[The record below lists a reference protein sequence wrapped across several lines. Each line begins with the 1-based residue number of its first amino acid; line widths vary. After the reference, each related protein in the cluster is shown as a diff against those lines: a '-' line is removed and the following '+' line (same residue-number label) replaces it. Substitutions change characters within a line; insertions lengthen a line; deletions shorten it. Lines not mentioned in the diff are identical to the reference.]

1 MRNKCDKKFI
11 FCHYDTL
18 CHIKKRYL
26 CSNFCQNSTGKLFV
40 IIKVENI
47 WTMDEK
53 DKEILNE
60 VAGENV
66 DDTNKESCEAQEN
79 VELTAEEQLQQE
91 LDQANEKIATL
102 EDKYLRQVAE
112 FDNYRKRTVKE
123 KAELIKNGGERAIES
138 ILPVLDDFER
148 ALANM
153 AKDENAAEIMT
164 GVELIYNKFV
174 GILKQNGLQKIETE
188 GAAFD
193 TDFHEA
199 IAIIP
204 APSEELKG
212 KVLDCVQ
219 TGYTLN
225 DKVIRHAKVAVG
237 E

>member
-1 MRNKCDKKFI
+1 M
-11 FCHYDTL
+11 
-18 CHIKKRYL
+18 
-26 CSNFCQNSTGKLFV
+26 S
-40 IIKVENI
+40 
-47 WTMDEK
+47 EK
-53 DKEILNE
+53 DKEILDDAVNE
-60 VAGENV
+60 TEHSVNEEACEQCEQQE
-66 DDTNKESCEAQEN
+66 ES
-79 VELTAEEQLQQE
+79 VELTAEEKLQQE
-91 LDQANEKIATL
+91 LDLANEKIATL

-112 FDNYRKRTVKE
+112 FDNYRKRTIKE

-188 GAAFD
+188 GATFD

-204 APSEELKG
+204 APSEDLKG

>member
-1 MRNKCDKKFI
+1 M
-11 FCHYDTL
+11 
-18 CHIKKRYL
+18 
-26 CSNFCQNSTGKLFV
+26 S
-40 IIKVENI
+40 
-47 WTMDEK
+47 EK
-53 DKEILNE
+53 DKEILNDAVNE
-60 VAGENV
+60 TENSV
-66 DDTNKESCEAQEN
+66 NEETCEQCEQQEES
-79 VELTAEEQLQQE
+79 VELTAEEMLQKQLDE
-91 LDQANEKIATL
+91 ANEKIITL

-123 KAELIKNGGERAIES
+123 KAELIKNGGERTIES

-153 AKDENAAEIMT
+153 SKDENAAEIMT
-164 GVELIYNKFV
+164 GIELIYNKFV

-188 GAAFD
+188 GATFD

-204 APSEELKG
+204 APTEELKG

-219 TGYTLN
+219 AGYTLN

>member
-1 MRNKCDKKFI
+1 M
-11 FCHYDTL
+11 
-18 CHIKKRYL
+18 
-26 CSNFCQNSTGKLFV
+26 S
-40 IIKVENI
+40 
-47 WTMDEK
+47 EK
-53 DKEILNE
+53 DKEILDETVNE
-60 VAGENV
+60 NNGTNEENNV
-66 DDTNKESCEAQEN
+66 EQEAQDVQEM
-79 VELTAEEQLQQE
+79 TAEELLQKE
-91 LDQANEKIATL
+91 LDEANEKVAMF

-112 FDNYRKRTVKE
+112 FDNYRKRTMKE

-153 AKDENAAEIMT
+153 SKDESAAEILT
-164 GVELIYNKFV
+164 GIELIYNKFI

-188 GAAFD
+188 GADFD

-199 IAIIP
+199 IAMVP
-204 APSEELKG
+204 TPDESLKG

>member
-1 MRNKCDKKFI
+1 M
-11 FCHYDTL
+11 
-18 CHIKKRYL
+18 
-26 CSNFCQNSTGKLFV
+26 S
-40 IIKVENI
+40 
-47 WTMDEK
+47 EK
-53 DKEILNE
+53 DKEILDETVNE
-60 VAGENV
+60 NNGTNEENNV
-66 DDTNKESCEAQEN
+66 EQEAQD
-79 VELTAEEQLQQE
+79 VQELTAEEQLQKE
-91 LDQANEKIATL
+91 LDEANEKVAMF

-112 FDNYRKRTVKE
+112 FDNYRKRTMKE

-153 AKDENAAEIMT
+153 SKDESAAEILT
-164 GVELIYNKFV
+164 GIELIYNKFI

-188 GAAFD
+188 GADFD

-199 IAIIP
+199 IAMVP
-204 APSEELKG
+204 TPDESLKG

>member
-1 MRNKCDKKFI
+1 M
-11 FCHYDTL
+11 
-18 CHIKKRYL
+18 
-26 CSNFCQNSTGKLFV
+26 SNTEKEIQD
-40 IIKVENI
+40 ENI
-47 WTMDEK
+47 NIDIDAT
-53 DKEILNE
+53 NE
-60 VAGENV
+60 EA
-66 DDTNKESCEAQEN
+66 TNKENNATEQEN
-79 VELTAEEQLQQE
+79 IELTEEEKLQKE
-91 LDQANEKIATL
+91 LNEANEKIATL

-112 FDNYRKRTVKE
+112 FDNYRKRTIKE

-164 GVELIYNKFV
+164 GVELIYNKFT

-188 GAAFD
+188 GADFN

-204 APSEELKG
+204 APNEALKG

-219 TGYTLN
+219 AGYTLN